1 MEVHHE
7 SITEEVFDQID
18 DLCASKQESVIDE
31 EPIIE
36 ESVRT
41 TSSQQ
46 RQRVKNFIQDQF
58 NEAIETHQTRNE
70 DQVSVQRPALIDNHT
85 QTSGGVMQAKTQTSK
100 QLSQKSI
107 REDVE
112 LLAIPS
118 PKVSSN
124 QETDTDRVKYEQ
136 SHRGSVRENQE
147 LTEVK
152 FMDID
157 KDEVVLVTDQVI
169 LGTTHL

>member
-1 MEVHHE
+1 M
-7 SITEEVFDQID
+7 
-18 DLCASKQESVIDE
+18 
-31 EPIIE
+31 
-36 ESVRT
+36 
-41 TSSQQ
+41 
-46 RQRVKNFIQDQF
+46 
-58 NEAIETHQTRNE
+58 
-70 DQVSVQRPALIDNHT
+70 SVQRPALIDNHT

-136 SHRGSVRENQE
+136 SHRGSIQNNQE
-147 LTEVK
+147 LSEVK

-157 KDEVVLVTDQVI
+157 KDEVVLVSD
-169 LGTTHL
+169 